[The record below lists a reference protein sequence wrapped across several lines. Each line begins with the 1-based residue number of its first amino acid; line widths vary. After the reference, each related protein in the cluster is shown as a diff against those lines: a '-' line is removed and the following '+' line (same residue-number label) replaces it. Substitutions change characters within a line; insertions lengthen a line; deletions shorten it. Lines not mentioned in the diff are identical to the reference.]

1 MASVGVSRAAR
12 RAGRPALADER
23 AAPAPV
29 TRPPAATPGGE
40 PPGAEHPDA
49 ALVAR
54 VQAGD
59 MDAYGTLVRDHL
71 RRAFALAYR
80 VMGQREDA
88 EDLVQDAFLVALE
101 RIQSFEA
108 GRPFGPWFFRILV
121 NRGLNARRSRAVR
134 RTEQVPDEAPARTE
148 SPAVHAERMELR
160 GRLRTALD
168 ALPER
173 QRVAIEMFEL
183 EGFTS
188 AEIGEVLGIPDG
200 TVRWYLHQARRTL
213 RGALAPL
220 EGESDA

>member
-1 MASVGVSRAAR
+1 MSRAAR
-12 RAGRPALADER
+12 VVGSPDR
-23 AAPAPV
+23 AADRDPARPVTDPPASEPDEAPV
-29 TRPPAATPGGE
+29 
-40 PPGAEHPDA
+40 AEHPDA

-59 MDAYGTLVRDHL
+59 MDAYGTLVRAHL
-71 RRAFALAYR
+71 RRAFAVAYR

-101 RIQSFEA
+101 RIHTFQP

-134 RTEQVPDEAPARTE
+134 RTDPVPDDAPARTE
-148 SPAVHAERMELR
+148 SPARHAERMELR
-160 GRLRTALD
+160 ERLRAALD

-173 QRVAIEMFEL
+173 QRLVVQMFEL
-183 EGFTS
+183 EGFSS
-188 AEIGEVLGIPDG
+188 AEIGDVLGIPDG

-220 EGESDA
+220 DGENDA